1 MKFRD
6 LLRFSLE
13 LFLPQRALVA
23 FARRATGAREA
34 SEAHPQ
40 ARTDAHTS
48 TGHSTTRGI
57 DSTKHDGSTSDSRPL
72 IAELDSAYFGGPSF
86 GEQSIAM
93 MAEALDDVL
102 AALPA
107 PVAMS
112 TKRKLAAKS
121 SSAPPTA
128 NGTRI
133 VSEKPCWVSFF
144 LRSRTF
150 EIWPPFTRSRP
161 LTKERRAIRSPSL
174 RERPFSIERL
184 LLSLNRGCRVNSRG
198 RRGRLFRRL
207 ANTSWVR
214 SPVAGAIGR

>member
-112 TKRKLAAKS
+112 TKRKLAAKILKR
-121 SSAPPTA
+121 AADGERNPDRLRKAVLGELFPP
-128 NGTRI
+128 
-133 VSEKPCWVSFF
+133 KPD
-144 LRSRTF
+144 
-150 EIWPPFTRSRP
+150 I
-161 LTKERRAIRSPSL
+161 
-174 RERPFSIERL
+174 
-184 LLSLNRGCRVNSRG
+184 
-198 RRGRLFRRL
+198 
-207 ANTSWVR
+207 
-214 SPVAGAIGR
+214 